1 MEKAREIKGTE
12 EEKDCGEKGMEIRG
26 LRYWL

>member
-12 EEKDCGEKGMEIRG
+12 EEKDCGEKGEGRG
-26 LRYWL
+26 NGNGN